1 MFIEIIYREQ
11 NAFGTLESLE
21 SFEHRI
27 NKSLL
32 YNKENDID
40 VSDVVFIQSKQQ
52 SKDIL
57 IAIIKTL

>member
-11 NAFGTLESLE
+11 NEFGTLESLE

-40 VSDVVFIQSKQQ
+40 VSDVVFIQSKEQ
-52 SKDIL
+52 SKDRL

>member
-11 NAFGTLESLE
+11 NEFGTLEGLA

-40 VSDVVFIQSKQQ
+40 VSDVVFIQSKEQ

>member
-1 MFIEIIYREQ
+1 MFIKIIYREQ
-11 NAFGTLESLE
+11 NEFGTLESLE
-21 SFEHRI
+21 SFERRI

-40 VSDVVFIQSKQQ
+40 VSDVVFIQSKEQ
-52 SKDIL
+52 SKDRL